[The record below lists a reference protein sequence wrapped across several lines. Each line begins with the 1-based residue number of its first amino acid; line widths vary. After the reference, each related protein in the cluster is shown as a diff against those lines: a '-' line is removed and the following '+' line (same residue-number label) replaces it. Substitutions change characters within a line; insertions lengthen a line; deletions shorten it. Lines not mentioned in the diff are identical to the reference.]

1 MRSRRLQKY
10 LVLVCILS
18 GLVIMSR
25 FDLSLNSD
33 SLAHNL
39 QMSGSRIIP
48 DSQRNTTMI
57 ANKTAKSLGTHVS
70 SILL

>member
-1 MRSRRLQKY
+1 
-10 LVLVCILS
+10 
-18 GLVIMSR
+18 MSR

-39 QMSGSRIIP
+39 QMSGSIIIP